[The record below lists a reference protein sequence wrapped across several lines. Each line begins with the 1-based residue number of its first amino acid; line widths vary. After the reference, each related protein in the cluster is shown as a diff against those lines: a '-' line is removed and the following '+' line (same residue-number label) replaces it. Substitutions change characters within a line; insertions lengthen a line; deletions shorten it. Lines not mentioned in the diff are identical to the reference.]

1 QNGAPVELDLD
12 DLSSGEKAVIL
23 LFLPL
28 IEASIH
34 TNLDTFNDDVA
45 ASAVSPAQETVFLL
59 DEPEQHL
66 HPDLQRRMLA
76 FMRERSAGGNVQF
89 VMVTHSPTI
98 LDEAGDDELYILRL
112 ASGPDVNQLRKVA
125 SA

>member
-1 QNGAPVELDLD
+1 VYSADTFVACSTRTAEDASTVELDLD

-28 IEASIH
+28 IEAAIH
-34 TNLDTFNDDVA
+34 EAPERFD
-45 ASAVSPAQETVFLL
+45 SGEQPAQSTQETVFLL

-76 FMRERSAGGNVQF
+76 FMRERSA
-89 VMVTHSPTI
+89 
-98 LDEAGDDELYILRL
+98 AGW
-112 ASGPDVNQLRKVA
+112 
-125 SA
+125 